1 VSFNFWDSPGE
12 ALIRFSFPMIEA
24 LITSKTR
31 VKLLLKFFLNSAKQD
46 YLRNLESE
54 LGDNTN
60 AIRVELNK
68 LEQAGLLLSFTKG
81 NKKFFQSNTK
91 HPLFKDINSILLK
104 LTGIDELINRV
115 LNKVGDLKLVY
126 LTGDL
131 AQGNQSEIIDLI
143 IVGDINKEYFNGLVV
158 KAEEFIGKKIRYLI
172 FNSSEFEE
180 KGNRILGKGELLIW
194 EK

>member
-1 VSFNFWDSPGE
+1 
-12 ALIRFSFPMIEA
+12 M
-24 LITSKTR
+24 
-31 VKLLLKFFLNSAKQD
+31 
-46 YLRNLESE
+46 RNLESE

-81 NKKFFQSNTK
+81 NKKFFQSNTR

-104 LTGIDELINRV
+104 ITGIDELINRV

-143 IVGDINKEYFNGLVV
+143 IVGDINKEYFNELVL
-158 KAEEFIGKKIRYLI
+158 KAEGYIGKKIRYLI

-180 KGNRILGKGELLIW
+180 KGNKILGKGELLIW